1 MMQNINIDLGV
12 IFNQMSIIRNEYNT
26 LSEVTLDENFEA
38 GWSSSNASL
47 IQEKIAEIKLSLGNI
62 NESINNIAQRLS
74 DLSIHV
80 SQVDSSQHVSQAGS
94 SHTFSNS
101 NSSFHTNYVK

>member
-1 MMQNINIDLGV
+1 MQNIDIDLGE
-12 IFNQMSIIRNEYNT
+12 IFKNMSIIRDVYDT

-80 SQVDSSQHVSQAGS
+80 SKVDSSQHVSQAGS
-94 SHTFSNS
+94 SRTFSNS
-101 NSSFHTNYVK
+101 KSSFNTNYVK